1 MGIKQHNSLLRWLF
15 SYFYYQSCS
24 VLYYLKLWQKYLY
37 LMLKQIK
44 PTYLCFQKFQGVS
57 CVSQIWRELWCSKLE
72 NMENTLKINVF
83 EKSILF
89 CKYLHNGSSDPYE
102 ILYGGQLISC
112 ELKYQ
117 ISWRSVHKC
126 VRTSCACTFYH
137 CGDICKTIL
146 TLGIV

>member
-1 MGIKQHNSLLRWLF
+1 M
-15 SYFYYQSCS
+15 
-24 VLYYLKLWQKYLY
+24 
-37 LMLKQIK
+37 
-44 PTYLCFQKFQGVS
+44 CFQKFQGVS

-112 ELKYQ
+112 ELKYK

-126 VRTSCACTFYH
+126 AHTSCKRARARFIASARAYESCARICSRIFMKFKILVRKIVMDH
-137 CGDICKTIL
+137 HLKFHKDSSFRSGDICKAIL
-146 TLGIV
+146 TFQKH